1 MTRPIRRTPVPA
13 TVSAILAAILAVGL
27 VVAPTP
33 AQPSARAATPD
44 LTIVSAA
51 TYEVLPDAKTVHVTV
66 ALTATNNLRDTATR
80 RYYFDRAA
88 LAVLP
93 GTTNFR
99 IAGGSGRPSVAVSE
113 RTADYTLL
121 TIAFGQR
128 INSQRSATFALEFD
142 LVDAGGDPGRDV
154 RVGTAFTSFP
164 AWAFAS
170 DETPGSSVTV
180 IFPEG
185 FTVVLEAGDLPEPTT
200 DADGRTVYQSGAL
213 DAPLEFFAYF
223 VADRPA
229 AYIESSRRAT
239 VGSASAELVIRS
251 WPDDP
256 DWSSRVGDLFGRG
269 LPALSRAIGL
279 PWSRTDPLVITES
292 VSRTT
297 GGYAGLFDPIEG
309 TVEVAY
315 YADAFVILHEAAHA
329 WFHGGLLADRWTNEA
344 FASYY
349 ALVVAGELGVEATAD
364 PLTPELREYAI
375 PLNAWGAI
383 GDEPPE
389 VEDYAYAAT
398 LELARRIAERVGER
412 ALVAVWAAAARGD
425 GAYQPSG
432 GLPTERADGVPD
444 WRGLLDLLED
454 HADQPLDDLWLEW
467 VVRDEDAPILDERRA
482 ARALYEAVELEAGAW
497 HLPRSAR
504 AALRAWQFDQA
515 TELLTDARRVLG
527 ARAEL
532 EVGAGDAGLTL
543 PLTLRTAFEGDGGF
557 AAALAEAEA
566 EKAAILAYATAAAQ
580 RIADPDPLERL
591 GLVGSEPET
600 ALDASAASFAAGDL
614 ATAVGRASEA
624 ETIWLSAAEI
634 GRNRIVTGV
643 GIAVLVVLLL
653 AFGVSVLRRRRAR
666 RTAAPSAV
674 TPDRFAVRDGLA
686 DGDGL
691 ADPAEPAERA

>member
-1 MTRPIRRTPVPA
+1 MTDRSRRLPAAPSGRPSRPRTVPLVLA
-13 TVSAILAAILAVGL
+13 MLFAIGL
-27 VVAPTP
+27 VLAPTT
-33 AQPSARAATPD
+33 AQPAARAATPD

-51 TYEVLPDAKTVHVTV
+51 TYEVLPEAKTVHVSV
-66 ALTATNNLRDTATR
+66 SLTATNTLRDTATR
-80 RYYFDRAA
+80 RFYFDRAA

-93 GTTNFR
+93 GTANFR

-128 INSQRSATFALEFD
+128 INSQRSATFTLEFD

-200 DADGRTVYQSGAL
+200 DADGRTIFQSGAL
-213 DAPLEFFAYF
+213 DAPLEFFAFF

-229 AYIESSRRAT
+229 GYLESSRRAII
-239 VGSASAELVIRS
+239 GSASAELVIRA

-256 DWSSRVGDLFGRG
+256 DWSGRVGDLFGRG

-279 PWSRTDPLVITES
+279 QWTRTDPLVITES

-297 GGYAGLFDPIEG
+297 GGYAGLFDPTEG

-329 WFHGGLLADRWTNEA
+329 WFHGGLLADRWANEA

-349 ALVVAGELGVEATAD
+349 ALAVAGDLGVEATAD

-383 GDEPPE
+383 GEEPPE

-398 LELARRIAERVGER
+398 LELARLIAERVEDR
-412 ALVAVWAAAARGD
+412 TLVAVWAAAARGD
-425 GAYQPSG
+425 GAYQPTG
-432 GLPTERADGVPD
+432 GLPTERAEAIPD

-454 HADQPLDDLWLEW
+454 HAAEPLDDLWLAW
-467 VVRDEDAPILDERRA
+467 VVRDEEAPLLDERRA
-482 ARALYEAVELEAGAW
+482 ARVLYEAVEAEAGDW
-497 HLPRSAR
+497 HLPRSTR
-504 AALRAWQFDQA
+504 SALRVWQFEQA
-515 TELLTDARRVLG
+515 TELLTDARRVIG

-532 EVGAGDAGLTL
+532 ETGARNAGLTL
-543 PLTLRTAFEGDGGF
+543 PLTLRAAFEGEGGF
-557 AAALAEAEA
+557 AAALDEADAER
-566 EKAAILAYATAAAQ
+566 AAIVAHATAAAA

-591 GLVGSEPET
+591 GLVGSEPEA
-600 ALDASAASFAAGDL
+600 ALAASAAAFAAGDL
-614 ATAVGRASEA
+614 PTAVGRASEA
-624 ETIWLSAAEI
+624 ETIWVNAAEI
-634 GRNRIVTGV
+634 GRNRIVTGAGV
-643 GIAVLVVLLL
+643 AVLALLVL
-653 AFGVSVLRRRRAR
+653 AFGASFLRRRRVER
-666 RTAAPSAV
+666 RAALPASKS
-674 TPDRFAVRDGLA
+674 DGLA
-686 DGDGL
+686 E
-691 ADPAEPAERA
+691 PPEPASPA